1 MDVGGIQLSQAEAT
15 TGSPVKHRQMLRQA
29 VQEVVGSVFL
39 APMLK
44 MARENP
50 LKGKYMHGGR
60 GEDIFGAQLD
70 AELARRASHRVQG
83 GLTDALIRRFD
94 RTSASTVVPKT

>member
-1 MDVGGIQLSQAEAT
+1 MGIGGVQLSATQAAT
-15 TGSPVKHRQMLRQA
+15 VSPTQRRQMLRQA

-70 AELARRASHRVQG
+70 MELARRASHRVQG
-83 GLTDALIRRFD
+83 GLTEALIKRFD
-94 RTSASTVVPKT
+94 RTSASSVEPKA

>member
-1 MDVGGIQLSQAEAT
+1 VGIGGVQLGSTLAAN
-15 TGSPVKHRQMLRQA
+15 GSPQQHRQALQQA
-29 VQEVVGSVFL
+29 VQEVVGSVFF

-70 AELARRASHRVQG
+70 MELARRASHRVQG
-83 GLTDALIRRFD
+83 GLTDALVKRFD
-94 RTSASTVVPKT
+94 RTSASTVVPKE

>member
-1 MDVGGIQLSQAEAT
+1 MGVSGIQLGSTLAA
-15 TGSPVKHRQMLRQA
+15 TGSAQQRRQMLRQA

-44 MARENP
+44 MARDNP

-70 AELARRASHRVQG
+70 MELARRASHRVQG
-83 GLTDALIRRFD
+83 GLTDALMKRLD
-94 RTSASTVVPKT
+94 RTSATPVVPKE

>member
-1 MDVGGIQLSQAEAT
+1 MGIGGVQLSAARAAT
-15 TGSPVKHRQMLRQA
+15 VSPTQHRQMLQQA
-29 VQEVVGSVFL
+29 VQEVVGSVFF

-70 AELARRASHRVQG
+70 MELARRASHRVQG
-83 GLTDALIRRFD
+83 GLTDALVKRFD
-94 RTSASTVVPKT
+94 RTSASTVVPKE